1 VTVKGRDPAA
11 LKREAGRRAA
21 REVRSGMTL
30 GLGTGSTVAWFLE
43 ALAAR
48 IVDGTLHDV
57 VGVPTSVATERRAR
71 DLGIPLGSLVDL
83 QPLGLTVDG
92 ADEIAPSL
100 DLVKGLGGALLR
112 EKMIAQASQ
121 RMIVIADDSKLVG
134 RLGEKAP
141 LPVEVV
147 RFEWRAHVD
156 FLRGLGAEPVLRRV
170 EGEPVVTDNG
180 NRVLD
185 CRFEGAIDDPAGLER
200 ALAGR
205 AGVVD
210 SGLFLGLA
218 TEAFVAAPEGVR
230 ELGAAEASAATPSSG
245 PTPEREP
252 AEVAD
257 GATP

>member
-1 VTVKGRDPAA
+1 MEGWDPAA

-43 ALAAR
+43 ALAAH
-48 IVDGTLHDV
+48 IEDGSVRDV
-57 VGVPTSVATERRAR
+57 VGVPTSVATEERAR
-71 DLGIPLGSLVDL
+71 ELGIPLGSLVDL
-83 QPLGLTVDG
+83 QPLDLTVDG

-112 EKMIAQASQ
+112 EKMVAQASH
-121 RMIVIADDSKLVG
+121 RMIVIADESKLVE

-147 RFEWRAHVD
+147 RFEWRAHLD
-156 FLRGLGAEPVLRRV
+156 FLRELGAEPVLRRRD
-170 EGEPVVTDNG
+170 GEPVVTDNG
-180 NRVLD
+180 NHVLD
-185 CRFEGAIDDPAGLER
+185 CRFEEGIDDPEGLER

-205 AGVVD
+205 AGVVA

-230 ELGAAEASAATPSSG
+230 ALGVAEPSSSAPPTD
-245 PTPEREP
+245 PTPERDP
-252 AEVAD
+252 AEVGD
-257 GATP
+257 GAPS